1 MICKENMYRKCILLY
16 HGRIMQ
22 TQMPSELPVM
32 LPETLDFMRQV
43 ELNRSI
49 EGVYPLSKFA
59 RLSDALLGNE
69 GYITAKLE
77 FTNSVGFASLKG
89 TVSAK
94 LLLQCQRCLEPV
106 ETELSGR
113 FKFALV
119 SSEEEI
125 ELLPEEFEPYM
136 LEGEEQ
142 SIIELIEDE
151 LLLCLPMV
159 TIHEDDCSE
168 YMMKQ
173 NRVMTAEI
181 KTDREAENP
190 FAALKVL
197 KDELNDKVN

>member
-1 MICKENMYRKCILLY
+1 MYRIGNLLY
-16 HGRIMQ
+16 HRRIMQ

-32 LPETLDFMRQV
+32 LPETLNFVRQV
-43 ELNRSI
+43 ELNRTI
-49 EGVYPLSKFA
+49 EGVYPVSKLA
-59 RLSDALLGNE
+59 RLSEALLSNE

-77 FTNSVGFASLKG
+77 FTSSVGFASFKG
-89 TVSAK
+89 TVSTK
-94 LLLQCQRCLEPV
+94 LLMECQRCLDPV

-142 SIIELIEDE
+142 SVVDLIEDE

-173 NRVMTAEI
+173 NRAMKAEI
-181 KTDREAENP
+181 EAEKSEEHP
-190 FAALKVL
+190 FAALQAL
-197 KDELNDKVN
+197 KDKLNDKVN